1 MKLRY
6 KITFLPAL
14 SLVLLVAA
22 FLILVW
28 IEKGRIGSG
37 VTVEETL
44 DNLFWWAIAAGL
56 GILFITTIVAG
67 VIAKRVIRPI
77 AKISSIAG
85 EIAQGDLSSA
95 VGSAGRLVE
104 AIKSDGAFQ
113 TDDEAWRSLISVA
126 TMTENLNSLV
136 G

>member
-14 SLVLLVAA
+14 SLVLLVAV

-28 IEKGRIGSG
+28 IEKGRIDSG

-67 VIAKRVIRPI
+67 VIAKRVIRPL
-77 AKISSIAG
+77 AKISSIAD
-85 EIAQGDLSSA
+85 EISQGDLSSA

-104 AIKSDGAFQ
+104 AIKG
-113 TDDEAWRSLISVA
+113 RRGIS
-126 TMTENLNSLV
+126 NR
-136 G
+136 